1 MINLLIKKRLCV
13 SLFALCSLS
22 TEFAYAGSIL
32 ITSWNIEWLSTV
44 DKTSRLSTPRTQKDI
59 DVLASYFKH
68 ISPTVLLFQEVDS
81 SKAIQ
86 NIVGNNYTVYL
97 SERAKEQHK
106 HNQFDDINQYT
117 GIAVK
122 KGIQVHDPTDIR
134 LNSSSYSKLRFATY
148 LIIDKEKS
156 STDRKASSTSEDHN
170 KIHLLSIHLKA
181 GCSGKFTP
189 SKSCITLKQQGLEL
203 NLWIKERVYNKESF
217 IVAGDFNHNLSYPN
231 DWFYSE
237 ITQAVQAKTSLA
249 SRKTTA
255 NCVVKSNRNPE
266 KTHQFRSLIDHMII
280 SSDLTDSQV
289 TQHVYSKSDVLNYQ
303 LSDHCPVSLLI
314 SN

>member
-13 SLFALCSLS
+13 SLFVLCTLS
-22 TEFAYAGSIL
+22 TEFAFANSIL
-32 ITSWNIEWLSTV
+32 VTSWNIEWLSTA

-59 DVLASYFKH
+59 DVLASHFKH
-68 ISPTVLLFQEVDS
+68 ISPSVLFFQEVDS

-86 NIVGNNYTVYL
+86 NIIGNSYTVYL
-97 SERAKEQHK
+97 SDRAKEQHRR
-106 HNQFDDINQYT
+106 HQFDDINQYT

-122 KGIQVHDPTDIR
+122 KGIVVLDPTDIR
-134 LNSSSYSKLRFATY
+134 LDRSSNSKLRFATY
-148 LIIDKEKS
+148 LIIDKEKT
-156 STDRKASSTSEDHN
+156 STDRRAPYTSNDYN
-170 KIHLLSIHLKA
+170 KIHLLSLHLKA
-181 GCSGKFTP
+181 GCSGKFKP
-189 SKSCITLKQQGLEL
+189 SKSCVTLKQQGREL
-203 NLWIKERVYNKESF
+203 NLWIKERVQNKESF

-237 ITQAVQAKTSLA
+237 ITQAVQTKTTLA

-266 KTHQFRSLIDHMII
+266 KTHQFKSLIDHMII
-280 SSDLTDSQV
+280 SSDLTDNQV
-289 TQHVYSKSDVLNYQ
+289 TQHVYSKSDVLNYH

-314 SN
+314 RN